1 MWLAAILLLFLVPVS
16 WIGLLISWPAWMRHF
31 ETGEP
36 IEPSYLSTLG
46 LFSFIYVGLQIYML
60 IARAK
65 DMIEAGEGEM
75 LFSMIFF
82 TILILTGV
90 FVLGR
95 WIL

>member
-1 MWLAAILLLFLVPVS
+1 MWLVAILLLFLVPVS
-16 WIGLLISWPAWMRHF
+16 WIGLFISGPAWMRHF

-46 LFSFIYVGLQIYML
+46 VFSLTYVGLQIYVL

-65 DMIEAGEGEM
+65 DMVEAGEGEM
-75 LFSMIFF
+75 LVSMIFF
-82 TILILTGV
+82 AVLLLTAV
-90 FVLGR
+90 VVLGR